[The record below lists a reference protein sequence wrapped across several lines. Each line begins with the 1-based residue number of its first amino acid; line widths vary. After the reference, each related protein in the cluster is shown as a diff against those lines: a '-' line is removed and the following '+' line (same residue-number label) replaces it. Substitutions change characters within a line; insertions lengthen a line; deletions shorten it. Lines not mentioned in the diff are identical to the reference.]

1 MRDYFTESILQLKT
15 DTVAA
20 IRSTLIVFAVPI
32 GVLILLAVLE
42 RFLSGML
49 MATLFFAVLAVC
61 YLRWVMAMH
70 RLSVSLRS
78 ELVWTWTLLML
89 VPPFCVIVPIVLIMA
104 ATSRLKQAG
113 MRTGILG

>member
-20 IRSTLIVFAVPI
+20 VRATLIVFSVPL
-32 GVLILLAVLE
+32 GVLLLLAILE
-42 RFLSGML
+42 QYLSGKL
-49 MATLFFAVLAVC
+49 MATVFFVVLAVC
-61 YLRWVMAMH
+61 YVRWVIAMH
-70 RLSVSLRS
+70 RLAVALRS

-89 VPPFCVIVPIVLIMA
+89 VPPFCVIVPIVLIVA